1 MQMRALAAAAGA
13 ALLALAALTAAA
25 GSAAA
30 PPAGC
35 AGGWRRFRGGCY
47 VRIASEAGADG
58 ARGWTREE
66 ARAAC
71 AARGAAL
78 AAPSDALEDAWVR
91 RVVAAGWEAWAGGDG
106 ACQLVDSRGRWG
118 EVEDCVTRRAPS
130 AVCRSSAAAA
140 RAGAGAGTGAD
151 PATVAARR
159 LNSRVLA
166 GPGDTSTG
174 KPTVAQPPS
183 SPSAAPT
190 QPSASSAPSS
200 ARPSAAPSAPIVPTA
215 PAPTPAADTVAPSAP
230 NPLPP
235 TLQPTLA
242 TTSAPDTQSKG
253 ADTGVLVGVSLAA
266 LLMMGIGA
274 GLLIAMYERRW
285 SGESATIAG
294 GPRPARKRA
303 AFPFGSFVDSEG
315 EEGEAAYNGGS
326 KADSDGSSK
335 GSGRKTKAS
344 VRPSG
349 AASSFRVLPRVT
361 GSSAATATATAAA
374 AAAAAAASVADIEQ
388 ALAET
393 KAELER
399 EKRETQKAKV
409 RAEYYARAAAK
420 EAEALAVFGAPA
432 PHRKTVTPSS
442 VVLDEMERAE
452 NERAWDEVA
461 AKVRDNSP
469 MQQLQSPQSP
479 QPQSPQPQSPP
490 PPPQPQPPQP
500 QPQPQQKQ
508 KQKQQQQQHAKKGSA
523 AVVPRDGTAKA
534 TRDEPDTALA
544 PAKRLAECAE
554 SVDAEPAVRET
565 RQAREGHK
573 RISETLDPEFW
584 RRFQRAPKA
593 RRNKAAAPASEPVPA
608 EGGPEPARP
617 VKRKGLA
624 PAADLARAKELVL
637 QAKRQAKE
645 RKKARQTSP
654 KDNYS
659 TLSSRRSSGVP
670 GQGPD
675 EPQPE
680 SPPPSKGDATLARE
694 RVLGRSIAAELSS
707 VLAGSSSK
715 SGSGIGSGSKSGS
728 NGGSNGGSGSKSAPR
743 LPPSLPPRRGSTP
756 HSEPSSSDME
766 EPQRKPQAGG
776 HARKPRRE
784 AQLEDDSAEP
794 PQAASK
800 QGQLE
805 AAEQTPLSP
814 PVSRFSLSHLVV
826 TLRGSLA
833 RAGAASD
840 AETTATASDE
850 ASTVSGLSK
859 ARVKSF
865 QGLDLE
871 PGQPRGDLRVTLN
884 IEPTS
889 RPLYAQQLKDASLA
903 RIAAE
908 AAAAAEAAEAK
919 ASRRAH
925 CGA

>member
-1 MQMRALAAAAGA
+1 MRLAAAAVA
-13 ALLALAALTAAA
+13 ALALAALAAG

-30 PPAGC
+30 PAAGC

-47 VRIASEAGADG
+47 ARIAAEAGAGG
-58 ARGWTREE
+58 ARGWTSEE

-78 AAPSDALEDAWVR
+78 AAPANALEDAWVR

-106 ACQLVDSRGRWG
+106 ACQLVDSSGRWG
-118 EVEDCVTRRAPS
+118 EVEDCVTRLAQS

-140 RAGAGAGTGAD
+140 RAGAGAGAGAD
-151 PATVAARR
+151 PAAVAERR
-159 LNSRVLA
+159 LYSSVLA
-166 GPGDTSTG
+166 GPGNTSTG
-174 KPTVAQPPS
+174 KPSMAQPPS

-190 QPSASSAPSS
+190 QPSGSSAPSS
-200 ARPSAAPSAPIVPTA
+200 ARPSAAPVVPT
-215 PAPTPAADTVAPSAP
+215 APTPAADTVAPSAS

-235 TLQPTLA
+235 TLQPSLA
-242 TTSAPDTQSKG
+242 TTSAPETQTKG
-253 ADTGVLVGVSLAA
+253 GDTGVLVGVSLAA

-285 SGESATIAG
+285 SGESVTIAG

-303 AFPFGSFVDSEG
+303 AFPFGSFADSEG
-315 EEGEAAYNGGS
+315 EEGEEGEVAYN

-335 GSGRKTKAS
+335 GSVRKTKAS

-349 AASSFRVLPRVT
+349 AASSFRVFPSVAGSSAATAAAAAASILPRVT
-361 GSSAATATATAAA
+361 GSSAAAAA
-374 AAAAAAASVADIEQ
+374 AVSAADIEE

-399 EKRETQKAKV
+399 EKRETQKAKL

-432 PHRKTVTPSS
+432 PHRTTVTPSS
-442 VVLDEMERAE
+442 VVLDEIERAE

-469 MQQLQSPQSP
+469 TQQPQPQSPQVQSP
-479 QPQSPQPQSPP
+479 QPQS
-490 PPPQPQPPQP
+490 PQP

-508 KQKQQQQQHAKKGSA
+508 KQKQQQQQQQHAKKGSA
-523 AVVPRDGTAKA
+523 AVVPRDGMAKA
-534 TRDEPDTALA
+534 TRGEPDATLA
-544 PAKRLAECAE
+544 PAQG
-554 SVDAEPAVRET
+554 SAEPAGSGNAESAIREA
-565 RQAREGHK
+565 RQARAGPK

-593 RRNKAAAPASEPVPA
+593 RRNKAAAPASEPEPG

-645 RKKARQTSP
+645 RKKARQASL

-707 VLAGSSSK
+707 VLAGSSSSSK
-715 SGSGIGSGSKSGS
+715 SGSGSKSGS
-728 NGGSNGGSGSKSAPR
+728 KSGSGSKSAPR

-756 HSEPSSSDME
+756 HSEASSSDTE
-766 EPQRKPQAGG
+766 QPQRKPQAGD

-784 AQLEDDSAEP
+784 AQLEDDSTEP
-794 PQAASK
+794 PQAAPE

-805 AAEQTPLSP
+805 AAEQMTPLLP
-814 PVSRFSLSHLVV
+814 PVSRFSLSHLAV
-826 TLRGSLA
+826 TLRGPLA

-840 AETTATASDE
+840 AETAATASDD

-903 RIAAE
+903 RIADE
-908 AAAAAEAAEAK
+908 AAAAAVAK
-919 ASRRAH
+919 ASRRDA
-925 CGA
+925 